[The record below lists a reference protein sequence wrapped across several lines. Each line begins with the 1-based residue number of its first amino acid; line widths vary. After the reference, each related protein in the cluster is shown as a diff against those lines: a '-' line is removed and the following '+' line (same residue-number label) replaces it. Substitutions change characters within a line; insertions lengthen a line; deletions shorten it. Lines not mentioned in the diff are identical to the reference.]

1 MILKVNDRPV
11 PQPYAS
17 IAAVLLIPAG
27 LVILAAFCI
36 VICLALP
43 GILVMVVG
51 DARR

>member
-1 MILKVNDRPV
+1 MTLKVNDRVV

-27 LVILAAFCI
+27 IVVLVACLIAL
-36 VICLALP
+36 CLALP

-51 DARR
+51 DARN

>member
-1 MILKVNDRPV
+1 MLKVNDRPV
-11 PQPYAS
+11 PQPYAA
-17 IAAVLLIPAG
+17 IASVLFIPAG
-27 LVILAAFCI
+27 LVVIAMMCV